1 MRPVAHEFASPE
13 VLRTA
18 RHLAKL
24 VREAR
29 LARRMPQAELALR
42 ARTSVATL
50 HRIERGAV
58 ETSLG
63 TWLSVMEHLGL
74 IKLVADLQDPT
85 SAALVEQHKAR
96 RARRPLRPDM
106 DF

>member
-1 MRPVAHEFASPE
+1 MRPVAQEFASAE
-13 VLRTA
+13 VSRTA

-24 VREAR
+24 VHQAR

-50 HRIERGAV
+50 HRIEHGAV

-63 TWLSVMEHLGL
+63 TWLSVMEQVGL
-74 IKLVADLQDPT
+74 LKPVAELQDPT

-96 RARRPLRPDM
+96 RARRPTRTDM